1 MTNPRAV
8 IAGLNVWHQLFEHLA
23 GIADQCRV
31 DRHILVDF
39 SAVNLNVDLAGAL
52 GVGAQVTSDTVVKT
66 HADGNKQVSFLY
78 GVIHPRFAVHTHHA
92 EVVRIV
98 GREAADAEERHG
110 DRIIAGA
117 DELLERAHRAGNHD
131 AVASKNDGALG
142 GIQHFDRA
150 VEFGLIVIVANTL
163 GRKFWRR
170 RFPVEFRGSLLGV
183 FGDVNKHRAGAS
195 AIGDQKGLADGARN
209 VLGFCDYHVVLGD
222 GHGDAGDIDFLK
234 CVGAQNFAA
243 DLARNADDWRRVQ
256 HGGGDAGN
264 HVRRAGPGRG
274 HGDADSTA
282 GSRVAI
288 GHMRGALFVAYEDV
302 MQLRFTERVVD
313 RKYGATG
320 IAEDFAHAESRE
332 RFAKN
337 FRTGELHR
345 VLVSGNRE
353 GGNAFKTG

>member
-1 MTNPRAV
+1 M
-8 IAGLNVWHQLFEHLA
+8 
-23 GIADQCRV
+23 
-31 DRHILVDF
+31 
-39 SAVNLNVDLAGAL
+39 
-52 GVGAQVTSDTVVKT
+52 
-66 HADGNKQVSFLY
+66 
-78 GVIHPRFAVHTHHA
+78 
-92 EVVRIV
+92 
-98 GREAADAEERHG
+98 
-110 DRIIAGA
+110 
-117 DELLERAHRAGNHD
+117 
-131 AVASKNDGALG
+131 ASKNDRALG
-142 GIQHFDRA
+142 SIQHFDSTI
-150 VEFGLIVIVANTL
+150 EFGLIVIAANAL

-243 DLARNADDWRRVQ
+243 DLAGNADDGRRVQ
-256 HGGGDAGN
+256 HGRGDAGN
-264 HVRRAGPGRG
+264 HVRCAWTGGS

-302 MQLRFTERVVD
+302 MQLRFTKRVVD
-313 RKYGATG
+313 GKNGATG
-320 IAEDFAHAESRE
+320 IAEDFAHAESRK

-353 GGNAFKTG
+353 GVDALTTG